1 MTPLEIRL
9 YILPVMQALANAV
22 EGDKLPLPIMLAMA
36 DLSKLLVNYVQLT
49 LDPKDGKEGGA
60 PCQG

>member
-1 MTPLEIRL
+1 
-9 YILPVMQALANAV
+9 MQ
-22 EGDKLPLPIMLAMA
+22 AMA